1 MPYVPRQAPA
11 LMQNFDELRKWVEE
25 ELRNLAN
32 SFAEGDSSTASGIAG
47 VIPTGSV
54 MLFWQTA
61 APTGWTKLTTQND
74 KALRVVSGS
83 GGVSGGTNAFS
94 TVMAQTV
101 TGNTT
106 LTAAM
111 VPNLSVSCSGG
122 SVSGTVPWISSGMN
136 VSSNGTILAYGGGST
151 TVTSTGTMTG
161 ATTTGGGGVHSHPMT
176 MSIQYIDIILASKN

>member
-1 MPYVPRQAPA
+1 MPYVPTQAPA
-11 LMQNFDELRKWVEE
+11 NMKDFDELRKWLEG

-32 SFAEGDSSTASGIAG
+32 SFATGDQSTASAIAG
-47 VIPTGSV
+47 VIPASSV

-83 GGVSGGTNAFS
+83 GGVAGGTNAFS

-106 LTAAM
+106 LTSATI
-111 VPNLSVSCSGG
+111 PSVSISGSANVNGTMPWGNEFFPLASGG
-122 SVSGTVPWISSGMN
+122 GTQM
-136 VSSNGTILAYGGGST
+136 AYGGFNT
-151 TVTSTGTMTG
+151 NLNSTGTISG
-161 ATTTGGGGVHSHPMT
+161 STGGSGGAHSHPIT
-176 MSIQYIDIILASKN
+176 MAIQYIDVILASKN